1 MWLRLLATSGGLVP
15 LRLHKTFPQT
25 VGEGGSAGN
34 LWRSSPQIPP
44 PVLELSPT
52 CLGAFPHI
60 SLR

>member
-44 PVLELSPT
+44 PVLELSPI
-52 CLGAFPHI
+52 LV
-60 SLR
+60 